1 MPHIW
6 PWFEWCVVQPDLLQ
20 VVGNL
25 GGGWD
30 DGDDSIDEDTATDG
44 GELSMAGSD
53 GGAAAGPGSGR
64 AGPTGTAGYGGLGE
78 QASDAGLDGASEDSG
93 F

>member
-1 MPHIW
+1 LVFLLATIIM
-6 PWFEWCVVQPDLLQ
+6 LQ

-44 GELSMAGSD
+44 GELSMAGSEGGAATGPG
-53 GGAAAGPGSGR
+53 GGAAAGLQ
-64 AGPTGTAGYGGLGE
+64 GTAGYGGLGE
-78 QASDAGLDGASEDSG
+78 QASDAGLEGASEDSG